1 MRTQEAATGTTD
13 FSNILAQLRPG
24 DQEAT
29 TTESSVTTTQAK
41 HGFPDACLVIPLK
54 LCLVAGHCGKKI
66 KNRKRRGRGRE
77 GGKKK
82 EEGKKKFNNSMTLLA
97 SSRSSQKC
105 YLHFSSLTQVAPD
118 SQNLNPIRFSS
129 CKEVWVM

>member
-97 SSRSSQKC
+97 SRTAEAARSAIYIFQVSLK
-105 YLHFSSLTQVAPD
+105 LHLILRT
-118 SQNLNPIRFSS
+118 
-129 CKEVWVM
+129 

>member
-1 MRTQEAATGTTD
+1 MRTQEAGTTD

-54 LCLVAGHCGKKI
+54 LVSGCWTLWQKNKK
-66 KNRKRRGRGRE
+66 
-77 GGKKK
+77 
-82 EEGKKKFNNSMTLLA
+82 
-97 SSRSSQKC
+97 
-105 YLHFSSLTQVAPD
+105 
-118 SQNLNPIRFSS
+118 
-129 CKEVWVM
+129 